1 MLALSDVAI
10 STAGVAQICSDVDEK
25 RCGFHNIE
33 IELTDLGIF
42 LVTVSILFYL
52 AKFENNCIC
61 CLVNSVCN
69 EYCNPLC
76 LWIVNLH
83 VIVLKT
89 AAIHSHLILILIRSP
104 NVS

>member
-1 MLALSDVAI
+1 VLALSDVAI

-33 IELTDLGIF
+33 LEPTDSGTRIF

-89 AAIHSHLILILIRSP
+89 AAIHSQRIT
-104 NVS
+104 VS